1 MKRIVVWVDREA
13 SIGLMLGIL
22 VDLPG
27 LNLPLKVI
35 KFFHRQASKEFN
47 PPFYLKGGL
56 QEALVFLLVATL
68 ERGRIL
74 DAPVGGDR
82 RAGENGR
89 SLAGIVRDRDD
100 EIKVN
105 VREFMPGLAESARGV
120 EMEVFTE
127 NLERKRVDFAGRRF
141 ASTVDLKA
149 ISADGTKEG
158 FGENAAVGVSGAEK
172 EDSES
177 WAHGCKLINRY
188 SALRGAL
195 FQSCDKIVT
204 IPPLAFLQLT
214 G

>member
-56 QEALVFLLVATL
+56 QKALVFLLVGTL

-100 EIKVN
+100 EIKTN
-105 VREFMPGLAESARGV
+105 VRKITPGLAEDARGV
-120 EMEVFTE
+120 ETEVFTE
-127 NLERKRVDFAGRRF
+127 NLERKRMDFAGRRF
-141 ASTVDLKA
+141 ATTVNLEP
-149 ISADGTKEG
+149 ISGQRAKEG
-158 FGENAAVGVSGAEK
+158 FGENTPVGVSGAEK
-172 EDSES
+172 ENSES
-177 WAHGCKLINRY
+177 WMHGSKLFPPILFVERP
-188 SALRGAL
+188 ALPKL
-195 FQSCDKIVT
+195 
-204 IPPLAFLQLT
+204 
-214 G
+214 